1 MKVLNLKFSF
11 KRYFLDV
18 VSVLQPVLFVVV
30 CGPIQHAAVLG
41 GEGMFEDLTGGK
53 GLSVLLHVSLGFFV
67 QF

>member
-53 GLSVLLHVSLGFFV
+53 GLSVLFHVCSGFFV